1 MAMMD
6 TVRAALG
13 TLHTGKCDVIEHQK
27 YQDGN
32 ITRYKE
38 VTVLTGQSCRLSF
51 GSIPATDNADGGGA
65 ALTQV
70 TKLFLPPGVT
80 VKPGSKI
87 IVTQNGQTTA
97 YSQSGQPAVYESHI
111 EITLQLFKR
120 WA

>member
-1 MAMMD
+1 MSMID

-13 TLHTGKCDVIEHQK
+13 TLYTGKCDVIEHQK
-27 YQDGN
+27 YLDGS

-38 VTVLTGQSCRLSF
+38 VTVLTDQPCKLSF
-51 GSIPATDNADGGGA
+51 GSIPAADNADGGGA

-70 TKLFLPPGVT
+70 TKLFLPPGVCI
-80 VKPGSKI
+80 KPGSKI

-97 YSQSGQPAVYESHI
+97 YCQSGQPAVYESHT

>member
-1 MAMMD
+1 MSMMD

-13 TLHTGKCDVIEHQK
+13 TLYTGKCDVVEYQK
-27 YQDGN
+27 YLDGA

-38 VTVLTGQSCRLSF
+38 VTVLTDQPCHLSY
-51 GSIPATDNADGGGA
+51 GSIPAADSADGGGA

-70 TKLFLPPGVT
+70 TKLFLPPGVEI
-80 VKPGSKI
+80 KPGSKL

-97 YSQSGQPAVYESHI
+97 YSQSGQPAVYESHT